1 MMTEASLHTSH
12 IYVTSKRVSRV
23 PEGCT
28 PTLYHCNT
36 DNMMFFKIH
45 ELPFT
50 MLVSIMKWLFCTSK
64 FLPTTQ
70 KYFNSFFF
78 AQIGLLLKMAN
89 SRPLFYIF
97 VHSTVNSKLKFLIKI
112 LRWLHL
118 NCGPEVF
125 EATTLP
131 SKSKPLPQI
140 GLHSNR
146 HRQIHSLC
154 A

>member
-1 MMTEASLHTSH
+1 
-12 IYVTSKRVSRV
+12 
-23 PEGCT
+23 
-28 PTLYHCNT
+28 
-36 DNMMFFKIH
+36 
-45 ELPFT
+45 
-50 MLVSIMKWLFCTSK
+50 MLVEFQRVVPLHYIIVIQIIWC
-64 FLPTTQ
+64 FLKSMNYLSQCWWVLWSGYFALQNSCRAQ

-146 HRQIHSLC
+146 HRQIHSRW